1 MRRQQAFT
9 LIEMLT
15 TLLLLAVVTAFVVA
29 DLGRTVRFNRYNSIL
44 NGMMSNLVL
53 ARSEARMRRLP
64 VHACA
69 ANLKSNFDI
78 QGCQP
83 QTATLAPYRWEEG
96 LMIFYDKVGGRSGV
110 YDSKELLAVTP
121 IEPALPLVLTAS
133 QRLLTF
139 NPDGMIKASQVVL
152 EFSVPQ
158 DGWCQR
164 LIIFKTGISRRD
176 DCE

>member
-1 MRRQQAFT
+1 MLRQQAFT
-9 LIEMLT
+9 LIEMMV
-15 TLLLLAVVTAFVVA
+15 TLALLAVVTAFIVA
-29 DLGRTVRFNRYNSIL
+29 DFGRMVRQRHYHSVL
-44 NGMMSNLVL
+44 NEMAGNFAL

-69 ANLKSNFDI
+69 LNLKSNQDV
-78 QGCQP
+78 QGCQS
-83 QTATLAPYRWEEG
+83 QTTPAPYRWEEG

-110 YDSKELLAVTP
+110 YDSKEQLAITSIKP
-121 IEPALPLVLTAS
+121 ELHLVLTAS

-139 NPDGMIKASQVVL
+139 NPDGMMKTSQVMF

-164 LIIFKTGISRRD
+164 LVIFRTGISSQGE
-176 DCE
+176 CG

>member
-1 MRRQQAFT
+1 MARQQAFT
-9 LIEMLT
+9 LLEMLV
-15 TLLLLAVVTAFVVA
+15 TLALLAIVTAFVVA
-29 DLGRTVRFNRYNSIL
+29 DLGRTARLNRYHAVL
-44 NGMMSNLVL
+44 NGMAVNVAL

-69 ANLKSNFDI
+69 ANLKSNLDV
-78 QGCQP
+78 QGCQA
-83 QTATLAPYRWEEG
+83 QTATPAPYRWEEG

-121 IEPALPLVLTAS
+121 IEPGLHLLLTTS
-133 QRLLTF
+133 QRIVTF
-139 NPDGMIKASQVVL
+139 NPDGMMQASQVRF

-164 LIIFKTGISRRD
+164 LVIFKTGISRQG
-176 DCE
+176 DC

>member
-1 MRRQQAFT
+1 MVRQQAFT
-9 LIEMLT
+9 LIEMLA
-15 TLLLLAVVTAFVVA
+15 TLTLLAVVTAFVVA
-29 DLGRTVRFNRYNSIL
+29 DFGRTVRLSRYNSVL
-44 NGMMSNLVL
+44 NGMMVNFAL

-69 ANLKSNFDI
+69 ANLKSNLDV
-78 QGCQP
+78 QGCQAP
-83 QTATLAPYRWEEG
+83 TTTPAPYRWQEG

-121 IEPALPLVLTAS
+121 IEPELPLVLTTS

-139 NPDGMIKASQVVL
+139 NPDGMMKVGQVVL

-176 DCE
+176 DCG

>member
-1 MRRQQAFT
+1 MLRQQAFT
-9 LIEMLT
+9 LIEMLV
-15 TLLLLAVVTAFVVA
+15 TLALLAVVTAFVVA
-29 DLGRTVRFNRYNSIL
+29 DLGRTMRLRHYSSVL
-44 NGMMSNLVL
+44 NEMVGNFAL

-69 ANLKSNFDI
+69 VNLKSNLDV

-83 QTATLAPYRWEEG
+83 QTTTPAPYRWEEG

-110 YDSKELLAVTP
+110 YDSKEQLAITA
-121 IEPALPLVLTAS
+121 IEPGLHLMLTTS

-139 NPDGMIKASQVVL
+139 NPDGMMKSSQVVF
-152 EFSVPQ
+152 EFAVPQ

-164 LIIFKTGISRRD
+164 LIIFRTGISRQG
-176 DCE
+176 DCG